1 LKQVSQDEMKAI
13 KSQDLPASFQDYQS
27 FSANNQNEDYE
38 SDSEFLN
45 NVNENNDDIIS
56 QVNLSL

>member
-1 LKQVSQDEMKAI
+1 MKQVSQDEMKAI
-13 KSQDLPASFQDYQS
+13 KSQDLPASFHDYQS

>member
-1 LKQVSQDEMKAI
+1 MKQVSQDEMKAI
-13 KSQDLPASFQDYQS
+13 KSQDLPASFLDYQS

>member
-1 LKQVSQDEMKAI
+1 MKEVSQDEMKAI

>member
-1 LKQVSQDEMKAI
+1 MKQISQDEMKAI

>member
-1 LKQVSQDEMKAI
+1 MKQASQDEMKAI

>member
-1 LKQVSQDEMKAI
+1 MKQVSQDEMKAI

>member
-1 LKQVSQDEMKAI
+1 MKQVSQDEMKAI

-27 FSANNQNEDYE
+27 FSANKQNEDYE

-45 NVNENNDDIIS
+45 SVNENNDDIIS